1 MKIRNIVGVVVLAA
15 VACSPAAQARERH
28 YQSGKVLRMDSAPCG
43 MDQKNGKSLTGELIG
58 TDSAHMKTKELLCQE
73 YVLETA
79 KVVYHIR
86 PKDEKHPALL
96 PINEKAQF
104 RIEKDVMKLRVED
117 ADDKERE
124 YVVVSMT
131 PNTSSDRDDSSLAS
145 SK

>member
-1 MKIRNIVGVVVLAA
+1 MQIRNIVGVVVLAA

-124 YVVVSMT
+124 YVVISMT

>member
-1 MKIRNIVGVVVLAA
+1 MHIRNIVGVVVLAA